1 MSKNGRES
9 SKEVIWNPKLYVKKW
24 IMFGSYPD
32 FAMREPKKIVLAMNE
47 GDRVS
52 GKNIG

>member
-1 MSKNGRES
+1 MDEKVARKWFE
-9 SKEVIWNPKLYVKKW
+9 ILHVKKW
-24 IMFGSYPD
+24 IMFGSHPD